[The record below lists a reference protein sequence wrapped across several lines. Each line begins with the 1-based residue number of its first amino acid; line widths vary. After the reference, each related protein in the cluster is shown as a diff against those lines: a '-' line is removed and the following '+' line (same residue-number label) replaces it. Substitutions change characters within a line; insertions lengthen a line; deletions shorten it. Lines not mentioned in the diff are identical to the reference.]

1 MSASDDQA
9 GTSAA
14 RRRWGW
20 ALVALLVVGGFVTPV
35 LARATSPRL
44 AAGLAVCDGYVL
56 RADGLRAPYLINGWS
71 HGLDAWGSR
80 VWIHEVAGPP
90 SRLEALSFGPDRVD
104 DQGRGDDLVLTADDV
119 ALASALHDAPW
130 VGGLLAAALAWCL
143 LTRLARAPRHPSR
156 LREVARSLGLG
167 LPPALLVL
175 AAGRAATFGDR
186 NFGDP
191 LATLLD
197 ERALP
202 ALIVTPGV
210 AFLLA
215 YAGVAFTTAYAW
227 RVTRPPERE

>member
-1 MSASDDQA
+1 MSASDDEA
-9 GTSAA
+9 RARAA
-14 RRRWGW
+14 RCRWGW

-35 LARATSPRL
+35 VARATSPRL
-44 AAGLAVCDGYVL
+44 AAGLAVCEGYVL
-56 RADGLRAPYLINGWS
+56 RWGHRSPKPLSAWS
-71 HGLDAWGSR
+71 HGRDAWGSE
-80 VWIHEVAGPP
+80 VWIYEVAGSP
-90 SRLEALSFGPDRVD
+90 SRLEARSFGPDRVD

-119 ALASALHDAPW
+119 ALASAAHDAPW

-175 AAGRAATFGDR
+175 AAGRVATFGDR

-191 LATLLD
+191 LDALLD
-197 ERALP
+197 ARAVP
-202 ALIVTPGV
+202 ALVVPPGV

-215 YAGVAFTTAYAW
+215 YAAVAFAAACAW
-227 RVTRPPERE
+227 RLTRPPEPE